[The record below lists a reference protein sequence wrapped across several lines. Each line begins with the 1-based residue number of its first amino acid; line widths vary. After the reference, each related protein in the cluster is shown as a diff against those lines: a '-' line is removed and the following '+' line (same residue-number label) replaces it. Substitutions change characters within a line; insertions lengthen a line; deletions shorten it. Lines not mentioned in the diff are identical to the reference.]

1 MVDQPVKSACFW
13 AWMLRNNKSKVK
25 LRLCKHKIT
34 VGISWN
40 IVNNSMGDF
49 ARGYKIITLQ

>member
-1 MVDQPVKSACFW
+1 MP
-13 AWMLRNNKSKVK
+13 RNNKSKVK